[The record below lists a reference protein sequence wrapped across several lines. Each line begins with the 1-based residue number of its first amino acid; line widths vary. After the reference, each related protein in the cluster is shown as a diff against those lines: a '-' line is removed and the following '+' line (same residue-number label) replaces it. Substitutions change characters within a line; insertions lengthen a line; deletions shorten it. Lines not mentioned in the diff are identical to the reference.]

1 MTKWRAVRLQFCRGM
16 DTKRW
21 TLSVAAALL
30 GACSAT
36 APAPAPQTTP
46 AAPPAATATAVPR
59 VKETPAA
66 ALQDRAGDSIETAVA
81 VPADAPQEG
90 YDFMNNW
97 IWERVGKFR
106 RLGGGTGS
114 ANGRRYN
121 VVEVETPKGDHY
133 KFFFDITE
141 NWNRWKLPSQ

>member
-1 MTKWRAVRLQFCRGM
+1 M

-21 TLSVAAALL
+21 VYSAAAAVLL

-36 APAPAPQTTP
+36 APAPQPQTAP
-46 AAPPAATATAVPR
+46 APV
-59 VKETPAA
+59 PAA
-66 ALQDRAGDSIETAVA
+66 AAAAAPAPKETSAAALEDHAGDSTETAIA
-81 VPADAPQEG
+81 VPADARNEG

-97 IWERVGKFR
+97 IFDRVGRFR
-106 RLGGGTGS
+106 RVGGGTGS
-114 ANGRRYN
+114 AKGRRYN

-141 NWNRWKLPSQ
+141 NWNNWKPPSQ

>member
-1 MTKWRAVRLQFCRGM
+1 MH
-16 DTKRW
+16 
-21 TLSVAAALL
+21 SVAAAALL

-36 APAPAPQTTP
+36 APAPQPQVAP
-46 AAPPAATATAVPR
+46 AAAPTAVPAPAPAPA
-59 VKETPAA
+59 VKEKSAA
-66 ALQDRAGDSIETAVA
+66 ALEDHAGDSTETAIA
-81 VPADAPQEG
+81 VPADAPHEG

-97 IWERVGKFR
+97 IFDRVGRFR
-106 RLGGGTGS
+106 RVGGGTGS

-141 NWNRWKLPSQ
+141 NWNNWKPPSQ